1 MNKFSKFF
9 PNDEVL
15 FVVASRESKYLYVWY
30 LAWLVAIF
38 FFLFP
43 LWHLGHYGVLLWL
56 TILLICLI
64 FFGNYLLRRN
74 TLYIITHSKIWHVF
88 YINDNNIK
96 LRGAINRDDIENTH
110 KVGNDLVIN
119 TSTAVY
125 YLKNIKKIEEVYNL
139 LNESDLSK
147 NEKFGII

>member
-15 FVVASRESKYLYVWY
+15 FVVVSRESKYLYVWY

-96 LRGAINRDDIENTH
+96 LRGAIDRNDIENTH
-110 KVGNDLVIN
+110 KAGDDLVIN

-147 NEKFGII
+147 S